1 MKRFLKWF
9 IGVIITIVVALGIVW
24 FIDRDIITNVFNEN
38 VIETVEDTVESTSES
53 IEEAVDSLATK
64 VDSLVNQSK

>member
-24 FIDRDIITNVFNEN
+24 FIDRDIITSVFNEN
-38 VIETVEDTVESTSES
+38 VIETVEDTVESTSEN